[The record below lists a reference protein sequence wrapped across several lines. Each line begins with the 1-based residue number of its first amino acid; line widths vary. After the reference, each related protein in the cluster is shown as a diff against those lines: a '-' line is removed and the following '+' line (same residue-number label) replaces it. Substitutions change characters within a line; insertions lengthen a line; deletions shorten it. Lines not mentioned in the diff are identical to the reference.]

1 MSRHCYG
8 HNSRILH
15 LFCKGKHAK
24 NITAMKPTCPERF
37 VSPLSEPV
45 VREIPRS
52 APAVPPQVARHA
64 PAEFD
69 LPHGNLWATSPRA
82 ALTIRCVVGQ
92 VWVTQAGHAEDI
104 VLLAGDA
111 HTLAPRGRAVIQ
123 ALVDARVGV
132 GA

>member
-1 MSRHCYG
+1 
-8 HNSRILH
+8 
-15 LFCKGKHAK
+15 
-24 NITAMKPTCPERF
+24 MKPTCPERF
-37 VSPLSEPV
+37 ASPLSKPV
-45 VREIPRS
+45 VREIPLP
-52 APAVPPQVARHA
+52 APAVGLPRRIARHA

-104 VLLAGDA
+104 VLLPGDA
-111 HTLAPRGRAVIQ
+111 HTLAPRGRAVVQ